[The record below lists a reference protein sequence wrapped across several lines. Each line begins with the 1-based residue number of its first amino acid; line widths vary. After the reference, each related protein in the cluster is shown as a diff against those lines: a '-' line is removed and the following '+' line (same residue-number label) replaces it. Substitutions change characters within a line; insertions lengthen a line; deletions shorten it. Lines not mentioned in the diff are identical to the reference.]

1 MTQAFYT
8 VTFETKPSKRT
19 CSATPFFRLMNAP
32 LGITHDER
40 MAVFQEEL
48 GDMFDITSYDLDME
62 ARELSDLGITRNGFR
77 DTYWD
82 RALQGAV

>member
-48 GDMFDITSYDLDME
+48 GDMFDITSYEID
-62 ARELSDLGITRNGFR
+62 AGKPWVFR
-77 DTYWD
+77 DTFWD